1 MQNCIHYIVACRY
14 SCIVIHSGMERP
26 KSLRANSVCPDAP
39 QTNQRNLP
47 QTWRNGTTTHT
58 QQTPTPQTRSKHIHI
73 SLQLPCDRCTEIAQS
88 TSLALKY
95 CRLASQ
101 PAANKAEANRHR
113 TSNQSRG
120 RARPV
125 FVRKSACF
133 LVIYCACVCAW
144 VSSVNAFFVCEQ
156 EENQPPSP
164 RRARNSTSKQQE
176 EWSSSV
182 WKVNKYNL
190 LH

>member
-1 MQNCIHYIVACRY
+1 MLRKPTNAICHKLDEMAPLPTHSRHQHHKPAPNIYTSPSNCLV
-14 SCIVIHSGMERP
+14 S
-26 KSLRANSVCPDAP
+26 
-39 QTNQRNLP
+39 
-47 QTWRNGTTTHT
+47 
-58 QQTPTPQTRSKHIHI
+58 
-73 SLQLPCDRCTEIAQS
+73 CDRCTEIAQS

-133 LVIYCACVCAW
+133 SSFIVHVCAW